1 MNEFDGSQRGGRRV
15 ARPGAA
21 RTGGARSTA
30 AATSARA
37 AMALA
42 AMVAVEPL
50 VELFLEL
57 GITSP
62 EAESLLRGLFV
73 HKSRQWLASRGGGPD
88 PSDVRVAL
96 VTGVH
101 RNFVRRLLREP
112 PKIAEA
118 RQRKGHAATRL
129 LRAWY
134 SNVRYLDG
142 SGKPRDLP
150 EKGPPPSFEALART
164 YLPGPTPGVVLREL
178 QRAGVV
184 ERLPEQRVR
193 ARSRSVRVPGLNLS
207 NIREIG
213 TRSKQLV
220 ETLMGSLRGARDA
233 PFYDS
238 VPAIEVAEDRAP
250 VVREVI
256 NRRATAFLQSLEA
269 ELASE
274 RRRYPTSRSGRRVR
288 LAVTV
293 FEGKG

>member
-1 MNEFDGSQRGGRRV
+1 M
-15 ARPGAA
+15 AR
-21 RTGGARSTA
+21 
-30 AATSARA
+30 
-37 AMALA
+37 A

-62 EAESLLRGLFV
+62 EAESLLRSLFV
-73 HKSRQWLASRGGGPD
+73 HGSRRWLASQGNGSG
-88 PSDVRVAL
+88 PSDVRVSL

-118 RQRKGHAATRL
+118 RQRKGRAATRL
-129 LRAWY
+129 LRAWHTDA
-134 SNVRYLDG
+134 RYLDG

-150 EKGPPPSFEALART
+150 EKGRAPSFESLART
-164 YLPGPTPGVVLREL
+164 HLRGPAPGVVLREL
-178 QRAGVV
+178 ERAGVV

-193 ARSRSVRVPGLNLS
+193 ARSRSMRLPGMNLS

-213 TRSKQLV
+213 LRSRQLI
-220 ETLMGSLRGARDA
+220 ETLMGNLRGAQDSL
-233 PFYDS
+233 FYDS
-238 VPAIEVAEDRAP
+238 LSGIEVAQARLP

-269 ELASE
+269 ELATE
-274 RRRYPTSRSGRRVR
+274 RRRRPTSRSDRRVR
-288 LAVTV
+288 LSITV
-293 FEGKG
+293 FEAKG